1 MNDTR
6 FHWAAEYWDRG
17 CSLIPLVGKKPPEGF
32 GWKRYQT
39 VRATLDDIR
48 CWFEP
53 SSEFNIGVLT
63 GSISGII
70 VVDCDTPEDAR
81 WWAKTFPSTRL
92 VSVTGRGGAHMFY
105 RDNPEAPIG
114 NRARVLG
121 RLRFFTVYGPRQRP
135 QMAIYKFVRKCLAG
149 EAIPFFGDGS
159 TRRDYTY
166 IDDIV
171 DGVVRALDRV
181 DSYEIYN
188 LGESQ
193 TVSLSEL
200 VSVIGEVT
208 GVEPI
213 LDRQPLQPGDVLITY
228 ADVSK
233 ARRDLGYLPRTALRD
248 GLELFLEWYRETQIG
263 HVEAR

>member
-70 VVDCDTPEDAR
+70 VVDCDTPEVAR
-81 WWAKTFPSTRL
+81 WWVETFPSTPL
-92 VSVTGRGGAHMFY
+92 VSFTGRGAHLFY

-114 NRARVLG
+114 NPTHVLG
-121 RLRFFTVYGPRQRP
+121 RS
-135 QMAIYKFVRKCLAG
+135 IDIRKTGLPPNVEKNSMPASANDCAMG
-149 EAIPFFGDGS
+149 A
-159 TRRDYTY
+159 
-166 IDDIV
+166 
-171 DGVVRALDRV
+171 VV
-181 DSYEIYN
+181 
-188 LGESQ
+188 
-193 TVSLSEL
+193 T
-200 VSVIGEVT
+200 
-208 GVEPI
+208 
-213 LDRQPLQPGDVLITY
+213 
-228 ADVSK
+228 
-233 ARRDLGYLPRTALRD
+233 TAPS
-248 GLELFLEWYRETQIG
+248 G
-263 HVEAR
+263 